1 MNSDKQ
7 RHSRL
12 QLFLDNPAKSMWTL
26 AIPII
31 AGMAIQTLYTIVD
44 MIFIGRL
51 GGDAIAAVAFNM
63 PIFFLVLGLSF
74 GLGGGVTASIARFI
88 GADDKANADNVAE
101 HSIAIA
107 LVISIVLTAGGLLFG
122 PQILTLMGSTNEVMP
137 QAWDYLKVSC
147 YGMSFG
153 IFSMF
158 FRSIL
163 AGEGDMKLPMIVAG
177 LGTVL
182 NIILDPI
189 FIFTL
194 DFGVSGAAWATNIS
208 QVIVFIIFVFMLF
221 VKKHAY
227 VQFKLRDFNPSLF
240 ILKDIIKVGIPASMS
255 MIVMSLGQLV
265 FNKMLVNFSTD
276 AVAAYQVG
284 GRVDMLVFLPIMGI
298 ASALTTMVG
307 MFFGAKETEKIK
319 FITKYGISRAVLI
332 TSIGAIALFISAPY
346 VVTIF
351 TKEFEIQVIA
361 IQYLRNIAIIFPLIA
376 VGLSIG
382 RILQGIG
389 LGMPSL
395 IITIVRVIGVAGP
408 LAYYFTNILNKPV
421 EYMWYAMVISAII
434 ATIISIAWL
443 RWAFRKLLP

>member
-1 MNSDKQ
+1 
-7 RHSRL
+7 
-12 QLFLDNPAKSMWTL
+12 
-26 AIPII
+26 
-31 AGMAIQTLYTIVD
+31 
-44 MIFIGRL
+44 
-51 GGDAIAAVAFNM
+51 
-63 PIFFLVLGLSF
+63 
-74 GLGGGVTASIARFI
+74 
-88 GADDKANADNVAE
+88 
-101 HSIAIA
+101 
-107 LVISIVLTAGGLLFG
+107 
-122 PQILTLMGSTNEVMP
+122 
-137 QAWDYLKVSC
+137 
-147 YGMSFG
+147 
-153 IFSMF
+153 
-158 FRSIL
+158 
-163 AGEGDMKLPMIVAG
+163 
-177 LGTVL
+177 
-182 NIILDPI
+182 
-189 FIFTL
+189 
-194 DFGVSGAAWATNIS
+194 
-208 QVIVFIIFVFMLF
+208 
-221 VKKHAY
+221 
-227 VQFKLRDFNPSLF
+227 
-240 ILKDIIKVGIPASMS
+240 
-255 MIVMSLGQLV
+255 
-265 FNKMLVNFSTD
+265 MLVNFSTD

-351 TKEFEIQVIA
+351 TKEFEIQIIA